1 MHPSPETTRDSLPP
15 PEDWTPLASYR
26 SFPEADEHALV
37 LLATGHDCWLHPQD
51 GTFLLYVPAST
62 ESSARKEIA
71 SYENE
76 NNTPAP
82 YPDELPPFRYQA
94 IWSIHLWLISLLL
107 CFIAQT
113 ADPSLAEQG
122 LSSSLSLIQKHEW
135 WRPFTALFL
144 HSDFPH
150 LLGNLL
156 GAALFGSFVVRTIG
170 PRLGLFTILASGVLG
185 NSLNALFHFPE
196 EHRSLGASTAVF
208 GALGILAALGSL
220 ELLRHPHTL
229 PWRRIIGPLLGGL
242 ILLGW
247 MGGGSPTSQTDVG
260 AHIAGFLS
268 GLALVAIHSLFSKSR
283 ENPSP
288 YLK

>member
-1 MHPSPETTRDSLPP
+1 MNSSHDNAPDLPSPPA
-15 PEDWTPLASYR
+15 DWIPLARYD
-26 SFPEADEHALV
+26 SFPAADEHALV
-37 LLATGHDCWLHPQD
+37 LLATGHECWLHPQD
-51 GTFLLYVPAST
+51 ECFLIYIPPST
-62 ESSARKEIA
+62 ESSARDEITA
-71 SYENE
+71 YENE
-76 NNTPAP
+76 NLTPP
-82 YPDELPPFRYQA
+82 PTPDDIPPFRYQGTW
-94 IWSIHLWLISLLL
+94 IIHLWLISLLL
-107 CFIAQT
+107 SFLSQI

-122 LSSSLSLIQKHEW
+122 LSSSHALIYQHEW

-156 GAALFGSFVVRTIG
+156 GATLFGSLVVRIIG
-170 PRLGLFTILASGVLG
+170 PFPGLAAILISGTLG
-185 NSLNALFHFPE
+185 NALNAFFHYPD

-220 ELLRHPHTL
+220 ELLRHPRAL
-229 PWRRIIGPLLGGL
+229 PWRRIIGPLLAGL

-268 GLALVAIHSLFSKSR
+268 GLALGAAIQLRPCH
-283 ENPSP
+283 P
-288 YLK
+288 